1 MKAQYAHYV
10 ALMGYFGLFSLL
22 MLWNTVL
29 APSKHFP
36 IAVVLLVT
44 VTPLLLPLRGL
55 LNAKRKTCAW
65 AAYISLIYFVHGI
78 EEAYVNESERTL
90 ACLEIVFSLL
100 LFFGASFYVRFSAK
114 GEK

>member
-1 MKAQYAHYV
+1 MKTQYAHC
-10 ALMGYFGLFSLL
+10 AAFIGYFGLFSLL

-36 IAVVLLVT
+36 TAVVLLVT
-44 VTPLLLPLRGL
+44 VTPLLLPLRGI
-55 LNAKRKTCAW
+55 LNASRKSYAW

-78 EEAYVNESERTL
+78 EEAYVNESERAL
-90 ACLEIVFSLL
+90 ACSEIVFSLL
-100 LFFGASFYVRFSAK
+100 LFFGASFYVRFSAR